1 MFIKVSEG
9 VIVNLLHV
17 TDIRETED
25 GLRLYWG
32 DGEST
37 PVDEEFRDSV
47 MHKMNTIDNAIIR
60 IASLNF

>member
-9 VIVNLLHV
+9 EIINLLHV
-17 TDIRETED
+17 TDIRETKD

-37 PVDEEFRDSV
+37 SVDEEFRDSV
-47 MHKMNTIDNAIIR
+47 MQKMNTINNAILR
-60 IASLNF
+60 IASGNF

>member
-9 VIVNLLHV
+9 VIINLLHV
-17 TDIRETED
+17 TDIRETKD

-37 PVDEEFRDSV
+37 SVDEEFRDSV
-47 MHKMNTIDNAIIR
+47 MQKMNTINNAILR
-60 IASLNF
+60 IASGNF

>member
-9 VIVNLLHV
+9 VIINLLHV
-17 TDIRETED
+17 TDIRETKD

-47 MHKMNTIDNAIIR
+47 MQKMNTINNAILR
-60 IASLNF
+60 IASGNF